1 MTRDVVFLLHWIDG
15 KAWYSMDFDEM
26 KVDEETGAKEQAQE
40 DMEYENS
47 GIDERIL
54 RAVKEMGFE
63 NMTPI
68 QKQAIPILM
77 EGRDVIGQAQTGT
90 GITAAFGI
98 PMLQRIDENDRS
110 LQGIILCP
118 TRELAIQAAEELRK
132 FSKYMHGVKM
142 VPIYGGQDISRQIK
156 ALKGGVQIIVGTP
169 GRVMDHMRRHT
180 IKLQNVKMVILDEA
194 DEMLDMGFR
203 EDMETILGEIENEH
217 QTALFS
223 ATMPQAIL
231 DITDKYQKD
240 AELIKVTKKE
250 LTIPLIKQYYFV
262 VKSVY
267 KEEVIS
273 RLLELHGFKRSI
285 IFCNT
290 KRMVDELAENLKNR
304 GYQAE
309 GLHGDMTQK
318 QRDFVMNRFKNGSLE
333 ILIATDVA
341 ARGIDVDDLEAVFNY
356 DVPQDIEYYV
366 HRIGRTGR
374 AGKEGMAFTFAYG
387 RDLYRIRDIERVC
400 KTKMTEMKVPKA
412 KQVMDVKVDKVIASA
427 VEKAEGADLEN
438 LKEKIEEK
446 ITELGADPM
455 DLLAALVRM
464 QVGDNIQEIVVEEPK
479 KEGIFGRR
487 GERRRGA
494 EGGQEGRRSR
504 RSGRGREEERGER
517 RGSRSRGEEK
527 ESRRSDRKFEEEKG
541 SRRSDRRSEEEKSSR
556 RDSRN
561 YGEEKSRRHDSR
573 NYGEEKSRRHD
584 SRSYGEEKESRRDSR
599 SYGEEKE
606 SRRAGRKSEDEK
618 GRRGGKGAESDK
630 KGKDRKFEDA
640 KSEGRRKKK
649 AIDVRRDGSP
659 LGVRR
664 K

>member
-1 MTRDVVFLLHWIDG
+1 
-15 KAWYSMDFDEM
+15 M
-26 KVDEETGAKEQAQE
+26 KVMEETDAKTQESE
-40 DMEYENS
+40 DMCYENS
-47 GIDERIL
+47 GIDKRIL
-54 RAVKEMGFE
+54 RAVAEMGYE

-90 GITAAFGI
+90 GKTAAFGI
-98 PMLQRIDENDRS
+98 PMLQRIDENDKS

-118 TRELAIQAAEELRK
+118 TRELAIQAADELRK
-132 FSKYMHGVKM
+132 FSKYMHNVKM
-142 VPIYGGQDISRQIK
+142 VPIYGGQDIGRQIK

-180 IKLQNVKMVILDEA
+180 IRIQNVKMVILDEA

-240 AELIKVTKKE
+240 AKLIKVTKKE

-262 VKSVY
+262 VKNIY

-273 RLLELHGFKRSI
+273 RLLELHDFKRSI

-290 KRMVDELAENLKNR
+290 KRMVDELAANLKNR

-387 RDLYRIRDIERVC
+387 RDLYRIRDIERIC
-400 KTKMTEMKVPKA
+400 KTKMTEMRVPNA
-412 KQVMDVKVDKVIASA
+412 KQVMDIKVDKVLAA
-427 VEKAEGADLEN
+427 AMEKAAAEN
-438 LKEKIEEK
+438 LESLKGKIEEK
-446 ITELGADPM
+446 IAELEVDPM
-455 DLLAALVRM
+455 ELLAAFVRM
-464 QVGDNIQEIVVEEPK
+464 QVGESIQEIAVEEPK
-479 KEGIFGRR
+479 KAGIFGRR
-487 GERRRGA
+487 GERRKGE
-494 EGGQEGRRSR
+494 EGGQESRKSRSGKNREEARDGRRDSR
-504 RSGRGREEERGER
+504 REEEKGGHRSSRG
-517 RGSRSRGEEK
+517 RGEEK
-527 ESRRSDRKFEEEKG
+527 KSRRADERFGEGRGERHDSRREEEKG
-541 SRRSDRRSEEEKSSR
+541 ERRSSRGRGEERKSRHTDGRFGEGRGSR
-556 RDSRN
+556 RDIRG
-561 YGEEKSRRHDSR
+561 YGEEKGRH
-573 NYGEEKSRRHD
+573 
-584 SRSYGEEKESRRDSR
+584 
-599 SYGEEKE
+599 
-606 SRRAGRKSEDEK
+606 
-618 GRRGGKGAESDK
+618 
-630 KGKDRKFEDA
+630 
-640 KSEGRRKKK
+640 KKK
-649 AIDVRRDGSP
+649 TGDVRRDGSP
-659 LGVRR
+659 LGVKRR
-664 K
+664 

>member
-1 MTRDVVFLLHWIDG
+1 MVYQMDLDV
-15 KAWYSMDFDEM
+15 M
-26 KVDEETGAKEQAQE
+26 KVREETGVKEQESE
-40 DMEYENS
+40 DMCYENS
-47 GIDERIL
+47 GIDKRIL
-54 RAVKEMGFE
+54 RAVTEMGYE

-90 GITAAFGI
+90 GKTAAFGI
-98 PMLQRIDENDRS
+98 PMLQRIDEDDKS

-132 FSKYMHGVKM
+132 FSKYMHNVKM

-180 IKLQNVKMVILDEA
+180 VKLQNVKMVILDEA

-231 DITDKYQKD
+231 DITNKYQKD
-240 AELIKVTKKE
+240 AKLIKVTKKE

-262 VKSVY
+262 VKNIY

-290 KRMVDELAENLKNR
+290 KRMVDELAASLKDR

-387 RDLYRIRDIERVC
+387 RDLYRIRDIERIC
-400 KTKMTEMKVPKA
+400 KTKMTEMRVPKA
-412 KQVMDVKVDKVIASA
+412 KQIMDLKVDKVIAA
-427 VEKAEGADLEN
+427 AAEKAAQSDLES

-455 DLLAALVRM
+455 ELLAALIRM
-464 QVGDNIQEIVVEEPK
+464 QVGENIQEIVVDEPK
-479 KEGIFGRR
+479 KEGLFGRR
-487 GERRRGA
+487 GERKKSG

-504 RSGRGREEERGER
+504 LGRNREEEKGGRRGDRRREEERGEHRDR
-517 RGSRSRGEEK
+517 RHGEERGERHD
-527 ESRRSDRKFEEEKG
+527 RRREEEKG
-541 SRRSDRRSEEEKSSR
+541 NRRG
-556 RDSRN
+556 SRN
-561 YGEEKSRRHDSR
+561 YGEERKERRSGAR
-573 NYGEEKSRRHD
+573 LEAEGKERRAKESVWERGERRS
-584 SRSYGEEKESRRDSR
+584 SRSHGGEKESRRAGRAEEERGGRRDSR
-599 SYGEEKE
+599 SYGEE
-606 SRRAGRKSEDEK
+606 S
-618 GRRGGKGAESDK
+618 
-630 KGKDRKFEDA
+630 
-640 KSEGRRKKK
+640 RRKKK
-649 AIDVRRDGSP
+649 AADVRRDGSP
-659 LGVRR
+659 LGVKR

>member
-1 MTRDVVFLLHWIDG
+1 
-15 KAWYSMDFDEM
+15 M
-26 KVDEETGAKEQAQE
+26 KVTEETGEKVQESE
-40 DMEYENS
+40 DMCYENS
-47 GIDERIL
+47 GIDKRIL
-54 RAVKEMGFE
+54 RAVAEMGYE

-77 EGRDVIGQAQTGT
+77 EGKDVIGQAQTGT
-90 GITAAFGI
+90 GKTAAFGI
-98 PMLQRIDENDRS
+98 PMLQRIDENDKS

-118 TRELAIQAAEELRK
+118 TRELAIQAADELRK
-132 FSKYMHGVKM
+132 FSKYMHNVKM
-142 VPIYGGQDISRQIK
+142 VPIYGGQDIGRQIK

-180 IKLQNVKMVILDEA
+180 IKIQNVKMVILDEA

-240 AELIKVTKKE
+240 ARLIKVTKKE

-262 VKSVY
+262 VKNIY

-273 RLLELHGFKRSI
+273 RLLELYDFKRSI

-290 KRMVDELAENLKNR
+290 KRMVDELAANLKDR

-387 RDLYRIRDIERVC
+387 RDLYRIRDIERIC
-400 KTKMTEMKVPKA
+400 KTKMTEMRVPNA
-412 KQVMDVKVDKVIASA
+412 KQVMDIKVDKVLASA
-427 VEKAEGADLEN
+427 MKKAAAENLEN
-438 LKEKIEEK
+438 LKGKIEEK
-446 ITELGADPM
+446 IIELEADPM
-455 DLLAALVRM
+455 ELLAAFVRM
-464 QVGDNIQEIVVEEPK
+464 QVGESIQEIAVEEPK
-479 KEGIFGRR
+479 KEKIFGRR
-487 GERRRGA
+487 GERRKGA
-494 EGGQEGRRSR
+494 EGGQERRSR
-504 RSGRGREEERGER
+504 
-517 RGSRSRGEEK
+517 
-527 ESRRSDRKFEEEKG
+527 SDKNREEEKG
-541 SRRSDRRSEEEKSSR
+541 RR
-556 RDSRN
+556 RDSRRE
-561 YGEEKSRRHDSR
+561 EEKGRRR
-573 NYGEEKSRRHD
+573 D
-584 SRSYGEEKESRRDSR
+584 SRSHEEERKNRHADERFGEGRGGRRENRREEEKGGRRDSR
-599 SYGEEKE
+599 SYGEEK
-606 SRRAGRKSEDEK
+606 
-618 GRRGGKGAESDK
+618 
-630 KGKDRKFEDA
+630 
-640 KSEGRRKKK
+640 GRRKKSK
-649 AIDVRRDGSP
+649 DVRRDGSP
-659 LGVRR
+659 LGVKRR
-664 K
+664 

>member
-1 MTRDVVFLLHWIDG
+1 
-15 KAWYSMDFDEM
+15 M
-26 KVDEETGAKEQAQE
+26 KVDEENGAEEQALE
-40 DMEYENS
+40 DMGYENS

-90 GITAAFGI
+90 GKTAAFGI

-318 QRDFVMNRFKNGSLE
+318 QRDFVMNRFKSGSLE

-400 KTKMTEMKVPKA
+400 KTKMTEMRVPKA

-427 VEKAEGADLEN
+427 VEKAEETDLEN

-479 KEGIFGRR
+479 KEGLFGRR

-504 RSGRGREEERGER
+504 RLGRGREEERGER
-517 RGSRSRGEEK
+517 HGSRSRGEEK

-541 SRRSDRRSEEEKSSR
+541 SRR
-556 RDSRN
+556 
-561 YGEEKSRRHDSR
+561 
-573 NYGEEKSRRHD
+573 D
-584 SRSYGEEKESRRDSR
+584 SRSYGEEKSRRRDSR
-599 SYGEEKE
+599 SYGEEKSHRHDSRSFGEEKE

-618 GRRGGKGAESDK
+618 DRRGGKGAESDK
-630 KGKDRKFEDA
+630 KGKDRKFEDT
-640 KSEGRRKKK
+640 KSEGRRRKK
-649 AIDVRRDGSP
+649 AVDVRRDGSP

>member
-1 MTRDVVFLLHWIDG
+1 
-15 KAWYSMDFDEM
+15 M
-26 KVDEETGAKEQAQE
+26 KVMEETDAKAQE
-40 DMEYENS
+40 SEDMCYENS
-47 GIDERIL
+47 GIDKRIL
-54 RAVKEMGFE
+54 RAVAEMGYE

-90 GITAAFGI
+90 GKTAAFGI
-98 PMLQRIDENDRS
+98 PMLQRIDENDKS

-118 TRELAIQAAEELRK
+118 TRELAIQAADELRK
-132 FSKYMHGVKM
+132 FSKYMHNVKM

-180 IKLQNVKMVILDEA
+180 IKIQNVRMVILDEA

-240 AELIKVTKKE
+240 AKLIKVTKKE

-262 VKSVY
+262 VKNIY

-273 RLLELHGFKRSI
+273 RLLELHDFNRSI

-290 KRMVDELAENLKNR
+290 KRMVDELAANLKNR

-387 RDLYRIRDIERVC
+387 RDLYRIRDIERIC
-400 KTKMTEMKVPKA
+400 KTKMTEMRVPNA
-412 KQVMDVKVDKVIASA
+412 KQVMDIKVDKVLAA
-427 VEKAEGADLEN
+427 AMEKAAAEN
-438 LKEKIEEK
+438 LESLKGKIEEK
-446 ITELGADPM
+446 ITDLEADPM
-455 DLLAALVRM
+455 DLLAAFVRM
-464 QVGDNIQEIVVEEPK
+464 QVGDSIQEIAVEEPK
-479 KEGIFGRR
+479 KAGIFGRR
-487 GERRRGA
+487 GERRKGA
-494 EGGQEGRRSR
+494 EGGQESRKNRSGKNREEERDGRHDSRREEEKGGRRSSRGHGEEKKSR
-504 RSGRGREEERGER
+504 RSDERFGEGRGERRDSRREEERGGR
-517 RGSRSRGEEK
+517 RSGRDYGEERK
-527 ESRRSDRKFEEEKG
+527 SRRSDERFGEGRG
-541 SRRSDRRSEEEKSSR
+541 SRRDIRG
-556 RDSRN
+556 
-561 YGEEKSRRHDSR
+561 YGEEK
-573 NYGEEKSRRHD
+573 
-584 SRSYGEEKESRRDSR
+584 
-599 SYGEEKE
+599 
-606 SRRAGRKSEDEK
+606 
-618 GRRGGKGAESDK
+618 
-630 KGKDRKFEDA
+630 
-640 KSEGRRKKK
+640 GRRKKK
-649 AIDVRRDGSP
+649 TGDVRRDGSP
-659 LGVRR
+659 LGVKRR
-664 K
+664 

>member
-1 MTRDVVFLLHWIDG
+1 
-15 KAWYSMDFDEM
+15 M
-26 KVDEETGAKEQAQE
+26 KVDEENGAEEQALE
-40 DMEYENS
+40 DMGYENS

-90 GITAAFGI
+90 GKTAAFGI

-318 QRDFVMNRFKNGSLE
+318 QRDFVMNRFKSGSLE

-400 KTKMTEMKVPKA
+400 KTKMTEMRVPKA

-427 VEKAEGADLEN
+427 VEKAEETDLEN

-479 KEGIFGRR
+479 KEGLFGRR

-504 RSGRGREEERGER
+504 RLGRGREEERGER
-517 RGSRSRGEEK
+517 HGSRSRGEEK

-541 SRRSDRRSEEEKSSR
+541 SRR
-556 RDSRN
+556 DSRS
-561 YGEEKSRRHDSR
+561 YGEEKSRRRDSR
-573 NYGEEKSRRHD
+573 SYGEEKSRRHD
-584 SRSYGEEKESRRDSR
+584 SRSF
-599 SYGEEKE
+599 GEEKE

-618 GRRGGKGAESDK
+618 DRRGGKGAESDK
-630 KGKDRKFEDA
+630 KGKDRKFEDT
-640 KSEGRRKKK
+640 KSEGRRRKK
-649 AIDVRRDGSP
+649 AVDVRRDGSP